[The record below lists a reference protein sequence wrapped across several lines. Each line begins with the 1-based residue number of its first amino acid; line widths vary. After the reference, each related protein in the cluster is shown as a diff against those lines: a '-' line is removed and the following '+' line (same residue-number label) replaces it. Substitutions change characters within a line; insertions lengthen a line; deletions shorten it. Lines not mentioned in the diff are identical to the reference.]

1 MKQRLFLHALRY
13 VALCVMLVAGT
24 VSANASALEA
34 AQTLIDKMSHDM
46 LSCLQQESVRKSR
59 QRIFELVNEV
69 IIPHVDSKRV
79 SIRVL
84 GKHWKTATPAQRR
97 RFAEEF
103 RCFLIRFYGTALSEY
118 AKDNEIPEDLIAFQS
133 VRGQPGATHL
143 NIHAKVHQPNGTDV
157 QVGYK
162 LYLVNGTWKIVD
174 IRVAGVSMV
183 ATYRSSF
190 AREIRRGGLDRLIQK
205 LAERNKKALGV

>member
-1 MKQRLFLHALRY
+1 
-13 VALCVMLVAGT
+13 
-24 VSANASALEA
+24 
-34 AQTLIDKMSHDM
+34 
-46 LSCLQQESVRKSR
+46 
-59 QRIFELVNEV
+59 
-69 IIPHVDSKRV
+69 
-79 SIRVL
+79 
-84 GKHWKTATPAQRR
+84 
-97 RFAEEF
+97 
-103 RCFLIRFYGTALSEY
+103 LIRFYGTALSEY
-118 AKDNEIPEDLIAFQS
+118 AKDNEIPEDLITFQS

-143 NIHAKVHQPNGTDV
+143 NVHAKVHQPNGTDV

-205 LAERNKKALGV
+205 LAERNKTALGV